1 MGDGHLNQP
10 TTAPANTAR
19 RIGAVSIRA
28 TASIEEQERYGH
40 CFACGAANDSGL
52 NLEFDALDDGSVT
65 ALYAPQERYQGWP
78 NVLHGGIVAT
88 LLDEAAAYVAY
99 ARGQHAATARLTIRY
114 SRPAPLDAPLR
125 VTATLVKDTR
135 RMLTIEAR
143 VTTLEDEKI
152 ATAEATL
159 LLLTAKQ
166 EQEYGLIP
174 LTDATNN
181 NS

>member
-1 MGDGHLNQP
+1 M
-10 TTAPANTAR
+10 
-19 RIGAVSIRA
+19 SIRA
-28 TASIEEQERYGH
+28 TASVEEQERYGH

-52 NLEFDALDDGSVT
+52 NLEFDALEDGSVT

-99 ARGQHAATARLTIRY
+99 ARGQHAATARLNIRY
-114 SRPAPLDAPLR
+114 SHAAPLDAPLR

-159 LLLTAKQ
+159 LLLTAQ
-166 EQEYGLIP
+166 TGAGIRPASANRRDEQQQLEQQVGRDRDRWPRSCRRANL
-174 LTDATNN
+174 
-181 NS
+181 

>member
-1 MGDGHLNQP
+1 M
-10 TTAPANTAR
+10 
-19 RIGAVSIRA
+19 SIRA
-28 TASIEEQERYGH
+28 TASLEEQERYGH

-52 NLEFDALDDGSVT
+52 NLEFESLEDGSVT
-65 ALYAPQERYQGWP
+65 ALYVPQERHQGWP

-99 ARGQHAATARLTIRY
+99 ARGQHAATARLNVRY
-114 SRPAPLDAPLR
+114 SRAAPLDTPLR

-152 ATAEATL
+152 AAAEAAL

-174 LTDATNN
+174 LTDAANN
-181 NS
+181 NR

>member
-1 MGDGHLNQP
+1 
-10 TTAPANTAR
+10 
-19 RIGAVSIRA
+19 
-28 TASIEEQERYGH
+28 
-40 CFACGAANDSGL
+40 
-52 NLEFDALDDGSVT
+52 
-65 ALYAPQERYQGWP
+65 
-78 NVLHGGIVAT
+78 
-88 LLDEAAAYVAY
+88 
-99 ARGQHAATARLTIRY
+99 
-114 SRPAPLDAPLR
+114 
-125 VTATLVKDTR
+125 
-135 RMLTIEAR
+135 MLTIEAR